1 MSTSPIPQTIDI
13 LSREKGIDPQV
24 IISAIE
30 DAVVTAARKQFKTGE
45 DLRARYNPE
54 NGDVEL
60 FALMTVVE
68 EVQDPATEISLAE
81 VEEMGVEGAEVG
93 DQLEFPKP
101 REELGRIAAQTAKQ
115 IIFQKVREAER
126 NNVYDEYINRMGEL
140 VHGFVKRFEGG
151 RIITDL
157 GKVEAVL
164 PKTQQSRA
172 ESFSQGERIR
182 IVINS
187 VSKDSKGPQVEVSRT
202 SPELLKRLFEMEVPE
217 IYDGTVQI
225 KAAVR
230 EPGDRAK
237 IAVISTERDV
247 DPVGA
252 CVGMKGSR
260 VQAIIREL
268 RGERIDIIE
277 WSEDPAVFAA
287 NALSPAKVSKVEI
300 NSFEEKKLTVT
311 VPEDQLSLA
320 IGKKGQN
327 VRLAAKLVGWH
338 IDIRSAEEAARAAAA
353 QLEAVMAGGEASLT
367 DIRESLALDQITA
380 ERLKDRGIET
390 IEQLTTVT
398 VDELVDA
405 IDVSFDQATEILER
419 AHRLLAQ
426 KHAREARQAREAEGA
441 ETEATEIEAT
451 GEEAV
456 VGGDAVPVTEEEV
469 EETAVAP
476 VEVSEEALEPETVE
490 AIETGEEPSADE
502 SAADESIEAH
512 EGPSPAP
519 DEGTVEETE
528 GVMSQE
534 TIEATEE
541 AVAAQEVAPP
551 ESAFEPDPQ
560 RPVASAIPD
569 FDTMSSTEAQIQEVL
584 ADEPA
589 GIDAARGPMPAAGL
603 EAQAPGEQVI
613 AESRAEWAEEA
624 GIEASDQDAVEAEVL
639 SDLAALN
646 DAGPSEEE
654 SPSEAAEAE
663 TGSEQ
668 TDELSPEIFEES
680 GTETREDA
688 AEGDK
693 KSDE

>member
-54 NGDVEL
+54 TGDVEL
-60 FALMTVVE
+60 FALMTVVDE
-68 EVQDPATEISLAE
+68 IQDASTEISLAD

-126 NNVYDEYINRMGEL
+126 NNVYDEYIDRVGEL

-151 RIITDL
+151 RIIVDL
-157 GKVEAVL
+157 GKIEAVL

-172 ESFSQGERIR
+172 EAFSQGERIR
-182 IVINS
+182 VVINT
-187 VSKDSKGPQVEVSRT
+187 VSKDTKGPQVEVSRT

-225 KAAVR
+225 KAANR

-353 QLEAVMAGGEASLT
+353 QLEAVMAGGEATLT
-367 DIRESLALDQITA
+367 DIRDSLALDQITA

-390 IEQLTTVT
+390 IDQLATIS

-405 IDVSFDQATEILER
+405 IDVSFDQANEILER

-426 KHAREARQAREAEGA
+426 KHAREAREAREAEEAATRAAAEPEGGESAEQSAEQTAVAESPEAAQEPEATAEATLEEPSLPESFEAKEIGA
-441 ETEATEIEAT
+441 EEPSQSADA
-451 GEEAV
+451 EEADISQESAV
-456 VGGDAVPVTEEEV
+456 SDDALVTEEASTEPAESTEIATEQEHEPAAELSTEQS
-469 EETAVAP
+469 EET
-476 VEVSEEALEPETVE
+476 
-490 AIETGEEPSADE
+490 SA
-502 SAADESIEAH
+502 S
-512 EGPSPAP
+512 
-519 DEGTVEETE
+519 
-528 GVMSQE
+528 
-534 TIEATEE
+534 
-541 AVAAQEVAPP
+541 
-551 ESAFEPDPQ
+551 
-560 RPVASAIPD
+560 
-569 FDTMSSTEAQIQEVL
+569 
-584 ADEPA
+584 
-589 GIDAARGPMPAAGL
+589 
-603 EAQAPGEQVI
+603 
-613 AESRAEWAEEA
+613 EA
-624 GIEASDQDAVEAEVL
+624 GS
-639 SDLAALN
+639 
-646 DAGPSEEE
+646 
-654 SPSEAAEAE
+654 
-663 TGSEQ
+663 
-668 TDELSPEIFEES
+668 EES
-680 GTETREDA
+680 GVVEHHSDDDAQPKTE
-688 AEGDK
+688 
-693 KSDE
+693 

>member
-13 LSREKGIDPQV
+13 LSREKGIEPEV

-54 NGDVEL
+54 TGDVEL

-68 EVQDPATEISLAE
+68 EVQDPATEITLAD
-81 VEEMGVEGAEVG
+81 VLEMGVEGAEVG

-126 NNVYDEYINRMGEL
+126 NNVYDEYIGRVGEL

-157 GKVEAVL
+157 GKIEAVL

-172 ESFSQGERIR
+172 EAFSQGERIR

-187 VSKDSKGPQVEVSRT
+187 VSKDTKGPQVEVSRT

-217 IYDGTVQI
+217 IYDGTVQM

-353 QLEAVMAGGEASLT
+353 QLEAVMAGGEATLT

-390 IEQLTTVT
+390 IEQLTTIT
-398 VDELVDA
+398 VDELVEA
-405 IDVSFDQATEILER
+405 IDVSFDQANEILER
-419 AHRLLAQ
+419 SHRLLAQ
-426 KHAREARQAREAEGA
+426 KHAREAREAREAEDAAARAAEAGTEVEAEIGEAAQVVSDAAEAAADEAVGELLQPATLEAQEIGA
-441 ETEATEIEAT
+441 VDDTTAEEAVASEAPAEEEPVAVTATEIE
-451 GEEAV
+451 GK
-456 VGGDAVPVTEEEV
+456 
-469 EETAVAP
+469 
-476 VEVSEEALEPETVE
+476 
-490 AIETGEEPSADE
+490 DE
-502 SAADESIEAH
+502 SPGEQ
-512 EGPSPAP
+512 
-519 DEGTVEETE
+519 T
-528 GVMSQE
+528 
-534 TIEATEE
+534 
-541 AVAAQEVAPP
+541 
-551 ESAFEPDPQ
+551 
-560 RPVASAIPD
+560 
-569 FDTMSSTEAQIQEVL
+569 SSTETLSA
-584 ADEPA
+584 EP
-589 GIDAARGPMPAAGL
+589 
-603 EAQAPGEQVI
+603 
-613 AESRAEWAEEA
+613 
-624 GIEASDQDAVEAEVL
+624 
-639 SDLAALN
+639 
-646 DAGPSEEE
+646 
-654 SPSEAAEAE
+654 AEAE
-663 TGSEQ
+663 SESAPSVDG
-668 TDELSPEIFEES
+668 TEAAVDNSAEKPAIEETPVGEES
-680 GTETREDA
+680 DDRG
-688 AEGDK
+688 
-693 KSDE
+693 